1 MSVQPLHQTQSSQQ
15 EPSCGIGLSGLTLE
29 PFENTRDG
37 RFWFPANSHE
47 QALTKMLGLCADGNQ
62 GFGLL
67 SGEPGLGK
75 TLVRT
80 MLHRSLD
87 SSRFVRVSI
96 ETCLL
101 DFDGILLEILS
112 QMRGERFHGTDLPD
126 RYSRLGMF
134 KSLLSERVVHP
145 GRHLVILTD
154 EAQGL
159 ELPVLDGLRNLSNV
173 SSEQRNLMSVIL
185 VGGSSLGDRVRSM
198 PDLSQRVSVSCRLSP
213 LDEPE
218 TRAYVNH
225 RLRTAGSPFDLALDD
240 STWTGLHTASGGN
253 PREINRVMK
262 RTMAHAGS
270 AGMELDQASL
280 ASVLAEHGDPRPVAL
295 DEFA

>member
-15 EPSCGIGLSGLTLE
+15 GPSCGVGLSALTLE

-47 QALTKMLGLCADGNQ
+47 QALTKMLGLCTDGNQ

-87 SSRFVRVSI
+87 SSRFVRISI

-101 DFDGILLEILS
+101 DFDGVLLEILS
-112 QMRGERFHGTDLPD
+112 QMRGERCHGIDLPD

-134 KSLLSERVVHP
+134 KNLLSERVVRP

-159 ELPVLDGLRNLSNV
+159 EQPVLDGLRNLSNV

-198 PDLSQRVSVSCRLSP
+198 PDLLQRVSVSCRLSP

-225 RLRTAGSPFDLALDD
+225 RLRTAGSQFDLALDD
-240 STWTGLHTASGGN
+240 SAWTDLHNASGGN

-262 RTMAHAGS
+262 QAMAHAGS
-270 AGMELDQASL
+270 TGKELDQDSL
-280 ASVLAEHGDPRPVAL
+280 ASVLAEHGSPRSIAL